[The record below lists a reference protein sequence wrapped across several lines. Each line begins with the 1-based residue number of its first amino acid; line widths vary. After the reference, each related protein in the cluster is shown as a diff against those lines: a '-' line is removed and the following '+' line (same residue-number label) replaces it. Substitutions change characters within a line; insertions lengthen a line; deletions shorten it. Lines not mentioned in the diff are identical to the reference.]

1 MAIRFGPAALALVC
15 TALFAAGCGSSDNS
29 KSNSTPAASGTPAS
43 STTSSSGGSS
53 SSSANPQIQAAVAA
67 CKSSIDNNPAV
78 KANIK
83 SDLEGICDKA
93 ASGDATAVK
102 KATKEVC
109 LKIVESSV
117 PAGAAQDQ
125 AKAACNTAG

>member
-1 MAIRFGPAALALVC
+1 MSIRYGSITAVLAC
-15 TALFAAGCGSSDNS
+15 TALAAAGCGSSSN
-29 KSNSTPAASGTPAS
+29 SNSTSTPATS
-43 STTSSSGGSS
+43 ATPASTTSSGGSGGAA
-53 SSSANPQIQAAVAA
+53 ANPQVQAAVAA
-67 CKSSIDNNPAV
+67 CKSSIANNPAV

-83 SDLEGICDKA
+83 SDLEGICEKA

-117 PAGAAQDQ
+117 PAGAAQDS

>member
-1 MAIRFGPAALALVC
+1 MHGVHRHRLRKQRQQLVHVHRAPAS
-15 TALFAAGCGSSDNS
+15 G
-29 KSNSTPAASGTPAS
+29 GTPAS
-43 STTSSSGGSS
+43 STTSSSSSGSTS
-53 SSSANPQIQAAVAA
+53 SNPQVQAAVAA

-93 ASGDATAVK
+93 ASGDADAVK

-109 LKIVESSV
+109 TKIVESSV
-117 PAGAAQDQ
+117 PAGSAQDQ
-125 AKAACNTAG
+125 AKAACNTAT